1 MSSHAQCIS
10 TLASIARIASG
21 AANVSAMRWD
31 CVMTSSMDMYNYIYI
46 SIIIRVYTNNY
57 YVVHKLPFSKYFC
70 STLYTHETEVDLLY
84 RLQRCIQSENE
95 SN

>member
-1 MSSHAQCIS
+1 
-10 TLASIARIASG
+10 
-21 AANVSAMRWD
+21 
-31 CVMTSSMDMYNYIYI
+31 MTSSMELTRHVDMYNYIYI

-57 YVVHKLPFSKYFC
+57 YVFHKLPFCKYFY